1 MTFREALKNKG
12 FVVTA
17 ELSPP
22 KGVDLDAVLKKADL
36 LKGKVDGVNATDNQ
50 VAVLHLSSVAFC
62 ALLKQKGLDPIL
74 QMNCRDRNALAM
86 QADLL
91 GAYALGIRNV
101 LAISGDYPK
110 KSLYH
115 VVKPVFDIDSVQLI
129 KLINDMNKG
138 IDFAGEKLV
147 GAPSFTVGGVVN
159 PGADP
164 IEGQIVKLKKKIDAG
179 AEFIQTQI
187 VYDIDGFKKFR
198 EMIKDMKIKML
209 VGILPVRS
217 MKMAQTI
224 QNIPGV
230 HLPKKLL
237 DRISGA
243 GDPVKEGIEISA
255 EIINGLK
262 GYINGVHFMTLNN
275 VESIPEI
282 LAKIKLGT

>member
-1 MTFREALKNKG
+1 MTFSEALKNKD

-22 KGVDLDAVLKKADL
+22 KGVELADVLKKADL

-62 ALLKQKGLDPIL
+62 ALLKQKGLDAIL

-101 LAISGDYPK
+101 LAITGDYPK
-110 KSLYH
+110 KSLHH
-115 VVKPVFDIDSVQLI
+115 VVRPVFDIDSVQLI

-138 IDFAGEKLV
+138 IDFAGEELA

-164 IEGQIVKLKKKIDAG
+164 IEGQLVKLRKKIDAG
-179 AEFIQTQI
+179 AQFIQTQI

-198 EMIKDMKIKML
+198 DKTKDIKVKFL
-209 VGILPVRS
+209 LGILPIRS
-217 MKMAQTI
+217 AKMAQNI
-224 QNIPGV
+224 LNIPGV
-230 HLPKKLL
+230 HIPKKILE
-237 DRISGA
+237 RIGESK
-243 GDPVKEGIEISA
+243 DPVQEGIDISA

-262 GYINGVHFMTLNN
+262 GYIDGVHFMTLNN
-275 VESIPEI
+275 VEVIPDI
-282 LAKIKLGT
+282 LALIKLGT

>member
-1 MTFREALKNKG
+1 MTFKKALKNKD
-12 FVVTA
+12 FVITA

-22 KGVDLDAVLKKADL
+22 KGVELDDVLKKADF

-62 ALLKQKGLDPIL
+62 AIMKQKGLEPIL

-91 GAYALGIRNV
+91 GAYALGISNV

-110 KSLYH
+110 KSLHH

-138 IDFAGEKLV
+138 IDFAGEKLI

-164 IEGQIVKLKKKIDAG
+164 IEGQLVKLKKKIDVG

-187 VYDIDGFKKFR
+187 VYDIEGFKKFTDKT
-198 EMIKDMKIKML
+198 KDIKIKFL
-209 VGILPVRS
+209 LGILPIRS
-217 MKMAQTI
+217 PKMAQNI
-224 QNIPGV
+224 LNIPGV
-230 HLPKKLL
+230 HVPKKILE
-237 DRISGA
+237 RIEKA
-243 GDPVKEGIEISA
+243 KDPVQEGIDIST

-262 GYINGVHFMTLNN
+262 GYIDGVHFMTLNN
-275 VESIPEI
+275 VEVIPSILE
-282 LAKIKLGT
+282 KLSS

>member
-1 MTFREALKNKG
+1 MTFKEALKNKD
-12 FVVTA
+12 FVITA

-22 KGVDLDAVLKKADL
+22 KGVELEEVLKKADF

-101 LAISGDYPK
+101 LAVSGDYPK
-110 KSLYH
+110 KSLHH

-129 KLINDMNKG
+129 RSINEMNKG
-138 IDFAGEKLV
+138 IDFAGEKLI

-164 IEGQIVKLKKKIDAG
+164 IEGQLVKLKKKIDAG
-179 AEFIQTQI
+179 AQFIQTQI

-198 EMIKDMKIKML
+198 DKTKDVKIKIL
-209 VGILPVRS
+209 LGILPIRS
-217 MKMAQTI
+217 AKMAQNI
-224 QNIPGV
+224 LNIPGV
-230 HLPKKLL
+230 HIPKKILE
-237 DRISGA
+237 RIEKSK
-243 GDPVKEGIEISA
+243 DPIQEGINISA

-262 GYINGVHFMTLNN
+262 GYIDGVHFMTLNN
-275 VESIPEI
+275 VEVIPSILE
-282 LAKIKLGT
+282 KIKA